1 MPEVLSRIDG
11 SILRITLNRP
21 EHGNMA
27 TDAMGH
33 EIIRLLADAHNQ
45 ARVVVLDGTGPD
57 FCLGRA
63 GMGGRP
69 VKPQEAIERRR
80 SSEVIFD
87 TYGAVRNCKIPVICA
102 ARGRVEGFGCAVGSV
117 CDMTIAADTAVFCI
131 PEMEHAIMPTMV
143 MSALIDRATMKG
155 LNYLVYSA
163 ARVSAERAMLYGLVS
178 DVVPAAELDTAVT
191 KLCEKIIS
199 YPAVATEGTKEYLRR
214 AFGMTTPDAVDF
226 ARNIHAVIN
235 SSSDI
240 KKGRTHY

>member
-1 MPEVLSRIDG
+1 MQEILNRMDG
-11 SILRITLNRP
+11 EILRITFNRP
-21 EHGNMA
+21 DNGNMA

-33 EIIRLLADAHNQ
+33 EVIRLLGDAHTR
-45 ARVVVLDGTGPD
+45 ARVVVVDGAGPD

-63 GMGGRP
+63 GMANRP
-69 VKPQEAIERRR
+69 IKPQEALERRR

-87 TYGAVRNCKIPVICA
+87 TYGAIRSCKVPVICA
-102 ARGRVEGFGCAVGSV
+102 ARGRVEGFGFAVASV
-117 CDMTIAADTAVFCI
+117 CDITIAADSARFCI
-131 PEMEHAIMPTMV
+131 PEMEHNIMPTMV

-155 LNYLVYSA
+155 MNYLVYSA
-163 ARVSAERAMLYGLVS
+163 AKVSAERAMIHGLVS
-178 DVVPAAELDTAVT
+178 DVVSAADLDAAVT

-240 KKGRTHY
+240 NKGKTHY

>member
-1 MPEVLSRIDG
+1 MPEILSRLDG
-11 SILRITLNRP
+11 EILRITLNRP

-45 ARVVVLDGTGPD
+45 ARVVVLDGSGPD

-80 SSEVIFD
+80 TSEVIYD
-87 TYGAVRNCKIPVICA
+87 TYGSVRACKVPVVCS
-102 ARGRVEGFGCAVGSV
+102 ARGRVEGFGCAIASV
-117 CDMTIAADTAVFCI
+117 CDLTIAADTARFCI

-143 MSALIDRATMKG
+143 MSALIDRATTKG

-163 ARVSAERAMLYGLVS
+163 ARVSAERAMMFGLVS
-178 DVVPAAELDTAVT
+178 DVVPAAELDGAVT

-199 YPAVATEGTKEYLRR
+199 FPAVATEGTKEYLRR

-235 SSSDI
+235 SSSEI
-240 KKGRTHY
+240 KKGRTVY